1 MRLEWIKKA
10 ELELVGQALKDEWNW
25 MECNGMKIEWKLAS

>member
-25 MECNGMKIEWKLAS
+25 MECNGMKIEWRLAS